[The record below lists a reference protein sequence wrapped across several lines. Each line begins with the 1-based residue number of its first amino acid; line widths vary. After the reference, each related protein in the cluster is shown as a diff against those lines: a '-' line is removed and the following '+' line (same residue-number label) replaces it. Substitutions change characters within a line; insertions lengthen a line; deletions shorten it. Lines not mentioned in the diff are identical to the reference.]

1 MITWD
6 STNMLKRISSSPVF
20 YRTLF
25 VKDVG
30 GLHID
35 RPPYHPK
42 TTLESN
48 AAGDF
53 LPDTMQPF
61 FDFFRAFS
69 QVTLRK
75 NHKND
80 NKHK

>member
-1 MITWD
+1 M
-6 STNMLKRISSSPVF
+6 
-20 YRTLF
+20 
-25 VKDVG
+25 KDVG

-61 FDFFRAFS
+61 FDFFSHFQPSNIEKKS
-69 QVTLRK
+69 QE
-75 NHKND
+75 
-80 NKHK
+80 

>member
-1 MITWD
+1 M
-6 STNMLKRISSSPVF
+6 
-20 YRTLF
+20 
-25 VKDVG
+25 KDVG

-42 TTLESN
+42 TTRIIFHNFSPFESN

-61 FDFFRAFS
+61 FDFFRFQPSNIEKKS
-69 QVTLRK
+69 QE
-75 NHKND
+75 
-80 NKHK
+80 